1 MQVLTMIDASI
12 YDDRCKYLRWSMQ
25 VLAMIDARTG
35 NSQLAKY
42 K

>member
-1 MQVLTMIDASI
+1 MQVLTMIDASA
-12 YDDRCKYLRWSMQ
+12 YDSRCKYLRWQMQ

>member
-1 MQVLTMIDASI
+1 MGFKNGLKAVLI
-12 YDDRCKYLRWSMQ
+12 Q

-42 K
+42 KQSTGKTQTAD

>member
-1 MQVLTMIDASI
+1 MQVFMMIDAGTYDDRCKCLRWQMQVLTMIDARI
-12 YDDRCKYLRWSMQ
+12 
-25 VLAMIDARTG
+25 G

>member
-1 MQVLTMIDASI
+1 
-12 YDDRCKYLRWSMQ
+12 MQ

-42 K
+42 KQSTGKTQTAD

>member
-1 MQVLTMIDASI
+1 MQVLTMIDASA
-12 YDDRCKYLRWSMQ
+12 YDGRCKYLRWLMQ

>member
-1 MQVLTMIDASI
+1 MQVLTMADASI

-25 VLAMIDARTG
+25 VLAMIDARIG